1 MRDAVVVSGSN
12 PVLIDRFLDN
22 AVEVDVDALCDGKDV
37 YIGGI
42 MEHIEEAGIHSG
54 DSACSLPP
62 RHLSKNVLATIRH
75 QTSELAFALNVVGL
89 VNIQFAIREDK
100 VYLLRSQSTR

>member
-1 MRDAVVVSGSN
+1 MRW
-12 PVLIDRFLDN
+12 
-22 AVEVDVDALCDGKDV
+22 EDV

-42 MEHIEEAGIHSG
+42 MEHIEEAGIHSETQHARYRR
-54 DSACSLPP
+54 SISPKMFLP
-62 RHLSKNVLATIRH
+62 IRH

-100 VYLLRSQSTR
+100 VYLLEVNPAAAGPFLSLRKPRVCRLLRWHRESWRRTIGKL